1 MYTKALEVSS
11 LLLDTTEKEKQETE
25 RQRYNKCLKC
35 LNQVRSIVSDEQ
47 QLRELEQIKHSLPLS
62 ITSPEEAHRSVQE
75 LTALKQKC
83 PYCRELY
90 LELANGYLLQ
100 GDEKRALEVL
110 SSVMPNLQS
119 ALSSSTP
126 HSASSTLTNPASSSI
141 LNPASPSTPNP
152 APPST
157 PNAYPFWIAS
167 WDADKLDLFNNDVS
181 QVDVEFIAA
190 WTRLFVMQK
199 TPSMAVAL
207 WNLCLKEPRFR
218 DWKTS
223 DRLLQPFSFLSTWVV
238 RLSCRW
244 DVERLQLR
252 KVALRL
258 SRICEFPSFHSAVHR
273 RHYTFLLSFR
283 RLECTH
289 HVQSEAS
296 LLRLFEQCP
305 LRQSDE
311 RVLLAEGSL
320 SLPLSALPRSHCRV
334 RPRSRVA
341 WRLLVVA
348 AKTWRNVL
356 SPSDV

>member
-1 MYTKALEVSS
+1 MYTKAFEVSS

-62 ITSPEEAHRSVQE
+62 ITSPEEARRSVQE

-126 HSASSTLTNPASSSI
+126 
-141 LNPASPSTPNP
+141 
-152 APPST
+152 
-157 PNAYPFWIAS
+157 NAYPFWIAS
-167 WDADKLDLFNNDVS
+167 WDAEKLDLFSNDVS
-181 QVDVEFIAA
+181 EVDVEFIAA

-244 DVERLQLR
+244 DVE
-252 KVALRL
+252 
-258 SRICEFPSFHSAVHR
+258 
-273 RHYTFLLSFR
+273 
-283 RLECTH
+283 
-289 HVQSEAS
+289 
-296 LLRLFEQCP
+296 
-305 LRQSDE
+305 
-311 RVLLAEGSL
+311 
-320 SLPLSALPRSHCRV
+320 
-334 RPRSRVA
+334 
-341 WRLLVVA
+341 
-348 AKTWRNVL
+348 
-356 SPSDV
+356 

>member
-1 MYTKALEVSS
+1 MLSASRRVNQVGVKRVVYNRAREMYTKALEVSS

-62 ITSPEEAHRSVQE
+62 ITSPEEARRSVQE

-126 HSASSTLTNPASSSI
+126 
-141 LNPASPSTPNP
+141 
-152 APPST
+152 
-157 PNAYPFWIAS
+157 NAYPFWIAS
-167 WDADKLDLFNNDVS
+167 WDAEKLDLFSNDVS
-181 QVDVEFIAA
+181 EVDVEFIAA

-244 DVERLQLR
+244 DVE
-252 KVALRL
+252 
-258 SRICEFPSFHSAVHR
+258 
-273 RHYTFLLSFR
+273 
-283 RLECTH
+283 
-289 HVQSEAS
+289 
-296 LLRLFEQCP
+296 
-305 LRQSDE
+305 
-311 RVLLAEGSL
+311 
-320 SLPLSALPRSHCRV
+320 
-334 RPRSRVA
+334 
-341 WRLLVVA
+341 
-348 AKTWRNVL
+348 
-356 SPSDV
+356 

>member
-1 MYTKALEVSS
+1 MYTKALEISSS
-11 LLLDTTEKEKQETE
+11 LLGTTEKEKQETE

-47 QLRELEQIKHSLPLS
+47 QLRELEQIKRSLPLS
-62 ITSPEEAHRSVQE
+62 ITSPEEARRSVQE
-75 LTALKQKC
+75 LTTLKQKC

-119 ALSSSTP
+119 ALSSSIP

-141 LNPASPSTPNP
+141 LNPSSSTPN
-152 APPST
+152 AASPST

-244 DVERLQLR
+244 DVE
-252 KVALRL
+252 
-258 SRICEFPSFHSAVHR
+258 
-273 RHYTFLLSFR
+273 
-283 RLECTH
+283 
-289 HVQSEAS
+289 
-296 LLRLFEQCP
+296 
-305 LRQSDE
+305 
-311 RVLLAEGSL
+311 
-320 SLPLSALPRSHCRV
+320 
-334 RPRSRVA
+334 
-341 WRLLVVA
+341 
-348 AKTWRNVL
+348 
-356 SPSDV
+356 

>member
-1 MYTKALEVSS
+1 MHPFRFDSPQQPRGLFAGNEEAESGSEGRALRDPTRPGTFSRLHAERPVLSASRRVNQVGVKRVVYNRAREMYTKALEVSS

-62 ITSPEEAHRSVQE
+62 ITSPEEARRSVQE

-126 HSASSTLTNPASSSI
+126 
-141 LNPASPSTPNP
+141 
-152 APPST
+152 
-157 PNAYPFWIAS
+157 NAYPFWIAS
-167 WDADKLDLFNNDVS
+167 WDAEKLDLFSNDVS
-181 QVDVEFIAA
+181 EVDVEFIAA

-244 DVERLQLR
+244 DVE
-252 KVALRL
+252 
-258 SRICEFPSFHSAVHR
+258 
-273 RHYTFLLSFR
+273 
-283 RLECTH
+283 
-289 HVQSEAS
+289 
-296 LLRLFEQCP
+296 
-305 LRQSDE
+305 
-311 RVLLAEGSL
+311 
-320 SLPLSALPRSHCRV
+320 
-334 RPRSRVA
+334 
-341 WRLLVVA
+341 
-348 AKTWRNVL
+348 
-356 SPSDV
+356 

>member
-1 MYTKALEVSS
+1 MKKPFSNSPPPFRFDSPQQPRGLFAGNEEAESGSEGRALRDPTRPGTFSRLHAERPVLSASRRVNQVGVKRVVYNRAREMYTKALEVSS

-62 ITSPEEAHRSVQE
+62 ITSPEEARRSVQE

-110 SSVMPNLQS
+110 SSVMPNLHS

-126 HSASSTLTNPASSSI
+126 HSASSTLT
-141 LNPASPSTPNP
+141 NP

-181 QVDVEFIAA
+181 EVDVEFIAA

-244 DVERLQLR
+244 DVE
-252 KVALRL
+252 
-258 SRICEFPSFHSAVHR
+258 
-273 RHYTFLLSFR
+273 
-283 RLECTH
+283 
-289 HVQSEAS
+289 
-296 LLRLFEQCP
+296 
-305 LRQSDE
+305 
-311 RVLLAEGSL
+311 
-320 SLPLSALPRSHCRV
+320 
-334 RPRSRVA
+334 
-341 WRLLVVA
+341 
-348 AKTWRNVL
+348 
-356 SPSDV
+356 

>member
-1 MYTKALEVSS
+1 MYTKALEISSS
-11 LLLDTTEKEKQETE
+11 LLGTTEKEKQETE

-47 QLRELEQIKHSLPLS
+47 QLRELEQIKRSLPLS
-62 ITSPEEAHRSVQE
+62 ITSPEEARRSVHE
-75 LTALKQKC
+75 LIALKQKC

-90 LELANGYLLQ
+90 LQLANGYLLQ

-119 ALSSSTP
+119 ALASSTP
-126 HSASSTLTNPASSSI
+126 HSASSSSILNPVSPSI
-141 LNPASPSTPNP
+141 LNPAS
-152 APPST
+152 PST

-167 WDADKLDLFNNDVS
+167 WDAEKLDLFNNDVS
-181 QVDVEFIAA
+181 EVDVEFVAA

-252 KVALRL
+252 EVALRL
-258 SRICEFPSFHSAVHR
+258 SRIRELPSFHSTVYR
-273 RHYTFLLSFR
+273 RNHSFLLSLR
-283 RLECTH
+283 RLERTH

-296 LLRLFEQCP
+296 LFRLSEQRP
-305 LRQSDE
+305 L
-311 RVLLAEGSL
+311 
-320 SLPLSALPRSHCRV
+320 
-334 RPRSRVA
+334 
-341 WRLLVVA
+341 
-348 AKTWRNVL
+348 
-356 SPSDV
+356 

>member
-1 MYTKALEVSS
+1 MLSASRRVNQVGVKRVVYNRAREMYTKALEVSS

-62 ITSPEEAHRSVQE
+62 ITSPEEARRSVQE

-126 HSASSTLTNPASSSI
+126 HSASSTLT
-141 LNPASPSTPNP
+141 NP

-244 DVERLQLR
+244 DVE
-252 KVALRL
+252 
-258 SRICEFPSFHSAVHR
+258 
-273 RHYTFLLSFR
+273 
-283 RLECTH
+283 
-289 HVQSEAS
+289 
-296 LLRLFEQCP
+296 
-305 LRQSDE
+305 
-311 RVLLAEGSL
+311 
-320 SLPLSALPRSHCRV
+320 
-334 RPRSRVA
+334 
-341 WRLLVVA
+341 
-348 AKTWRNVL
+348 
-356 SPSDV
+356 

>member
-62 ITSPEEAHRSVQE
+62 ITSPEEARRSVQE

-126 HSASSTLTNPASSSI
+126 HSASSTLTNPASPSI
-141 LNPASPSTPNP
+141 LNPASPSTPNAASP
-152 APPST
+152 STPNAASPSTPNAASPST

-244 DVERLQLR
+244 DVE
-252 KVALRL
+252 
-258 SRICEFPSFHSAVHR
+258 
-273 RHYTFLLSFR
+273 
-283 RLECTH
+283 
-289 HVQSEAS
+289 
-296 LLRLFEQCP
+296 
-305 LRQSDE
+305 
-311 RVLLAEGSL
+311 
-320 SLPLSALPRSHCRV
+320 
-334 RPRSRVA
+334 
-341 WRLLVVA
+341 
-348 AKTWRNVL
+348 
-356 SPSDV
+356 